1 MMTWTISSLANQKNK
16 LRSNDKASNDLV
28 KIIKEQNERIDI
40 LNEALDYKK
49 EEVQALYAEVKR
61 FKNIDES
68 HQKLVGKLYLEI
80 NKLKKDAE
88 EILLHP

>member
-1 MMTWTISSLANQKNK
+1 MTWTISSLANQKNK

-49 EEVQALYAEVKR
+49 EEVQALYTEVNR
-61 FKNIDES
+61 LKNIDES

-80 NKLKKDAE
+80 KQLKKDAE
-88 EILLHP
+88 EMLQHP

>member
-1 MMTWTISSLANQKNK
+1 MTWTISSLANQKNK

-49 EEVQALYAEVKR
+49 EEVQALYTEVKR
-61 FKNIDES
+61 LKNIDES

>member
-49 EEVQALYAEVKR
+49 EEVQALYTEVKR
-61 FKNIDES
+61 LKNIDES

-80 NKLKKDAE
+80 KQLKKDAE
-88 EILLHP
+88 EMLQHP

>member
-1 MMTWTISSLANQKNK
+1 MTWTISSLANQKNK

-49 EEVQALYAEVKR
+49 EEVQALYTEVKR
-61 FKNIDES
+61 LKNIDES

-80 NKLKKDAE
+80 KQLKKDAE
-88 EILLHP
+88 EMLQHP

>member
-1 MMTWTISSLANQKNK
+1 MIWTISSLTSPKNK
-16 LRSNDKASNDLV
+16 LRSKGNNDLV
-28 KIIKEQNERIDI
+28 KTINEQKEKIDI

-61 FKNIDES
+61 LKNVEES

-80 NKLKKDAE
+80 KQLKKDAE
-88 EILLHP
+88 EMLLHP

>member
-1 MMTWTISSLANQKNK
+1 MMIWTISSLTSPKNK
-16 LRSNDKASNDLV
+16 LRSKGNNDLV
-28 KIIKEQNERIDI
+28 KTINEQKEKIDI

-61 FKNIDES
+61 LKNVEES

-80 NKLKKDAE
+80 KQLKKDAE
-88 EILLHP
+88 EMLLHP

>member
-1 MMTWTISSLANQKNK
+1 MIWTISSLTSPKNK
-16 LRSNDKASNDLV
+16 LRSKGNNDLV
-28 KIIKEQNERIDI
+28 KTINEQKEKINI

-61 FKNIDES
+61 LKNVEES

-80 NKLKKDAE
+80 KQLKKDAE
-88 EILLHP
+88 EMLLHP

>member
-1 MMTWTISSLANQKNK
+1 MMTWTISSLTSPKNK
-16 LRSNDKASNDLV
+16 LRSKGNNDLV
-28 KIIKEQNERIDI
+28 KTINEQKEKIDI

-61 FKNIDES
+61 LKNVEES

-80 NKLKKDAE
+80 KQLKKDAE
-88 EILLHP
+88 EMLLHP